1 MDPRSRVLTYAFDDL
16 IAYAASLLTAAGL
29 DGDKPAVVA
38 RLLVT
43 ADAMGHD
50 THGLAQ
56 LPDYL
61 DEIVAGRMRTTG
73 EPEILFDRPAAC
85 VWDGRTLPG
94 VWLVD
99 RAVRLAASRAQA
111 HGVCAI
117 AIRRSHHVAC
127 LAAYLTAATDQGM
140 LVIIA
145 CSDPSEAQVA
155 PFDGSRPVFMPDPI
169 AVGIPTQT
177 DPILV
182 DFSTS
187 ITTAAMTARLR
198 KEGRKFPGLWALDA
212 QGHPTDDPTVMP
224 GGALLPVGGLDHG
237 HKGTGLAWMV
247 EALTQ
252 GLAGYGRADP
262 VHGWGGSIFVQ
273 VFDPALFAGR
283 AEFTRQTE
291 WIADACRATAS
302 RDRGRPLRLP
312 GAEALA
318 GLRRAH
324 TQGLAPRA
332 DIMGTL
338 EPWAERFGVSRP
350 TAQA

>member
-1 MDPRSRVLTYAFDDL
+1 LSYVFADL
-16 IAYAASLLTAAGL
+16 AAYAAALLTAAGL

-38 RLLVT
+38 RLLAT

-61 DEIVAGRMRTTG
+61 DEIVTGRMRKTG
-73 EPEILFDRPAAC
+73 EPEILVDRPAAC
-85 VWDGRTLPG
+85 VWDGRMLPG

-99 RAVRLAASRAQA
+99 RAVRLAASRAQT
-111 HGVCAI
+111 HGLCAI

-127 LAAYLTAATDQGM
+127 LATYLTAATDQGM
-140 LVIIA
+140 MALIA

-155 PFDGSRPVFMPDPI
+155 PFGGKAPLFMPDPI
-169 AVGIPTQT
+169 AIGIPTQS

-212 QGHPTDDPTVMP
+212 DGRPSDDPNVMP

-262 VHGWGGSIFVQ
+262 VHGWGGAVFVQ
-273 VFDPALFAGR
+273 VFDPELFAGR
-283 AEFTRQTE
+283 AEFARQTE
-291 WIADACRATAS
+291 WIAEASRATPS
-302 RDRGRPLRLP
+302 RDPGRPLRLP
-312 GAEALA
+312 GAQALA

-324 TQGLAPRA
+324 ADGLAPRA
-332 DIMGTL
+332 EIMAAL
-338 EPWAERFGVSRP
+338 VPWAQRFGVAPPSSR
-350 TAQA
+350 Q

>member
-1 MDPRSRVLTYAFDDL
+1 LIYRFDEL
-16 IAYAASLLTAAGL
+16 VAYAASLLAAAGL
-29 DGDKPAVVA
+29 DDDKPQVVA

-56 LPDYL
+56 LADYL
-61 DEIVAGRMRTTG
+61 DEVVSGKLRPTG
-73 EPEILFDRPAAC
+73 EPEILVDRPAAC
-85 VWDGRTLPG
+85 VWDGRALPG

-99 RAVRLAASRAQA
+99 RAVRLAASRAKT

-127 LAAYLTAATDQGM
+127 LATFLTAATDQGM
-140 LVIIA
+140 MAIVA
-145 CSDPSEAQVA
+145 CSDPSEAQVV
-155 PFDGSRPVFMPDPI
+155 PFGGKRPVFMPDPI
-169 AVGIPTQT
+169 AIGIPTQS

-182 DFSTS
+182 DISTS
-187 ITTAAMTARLR
+187 ITTLAMIARMR
-198 KEGRKFPGLWALDA
+198 REGRRLPGPWLLDA
-212 QGHPTDDPTVMP
+212 DGNASDDPHALA

-262 VHGWGGSIFVQ
+262 THGWGGSVFVQ
-273 VFDPALFAGR
+273 VFDPELFAGR

-291 WIADACRATAS
+291 WTADACRATPP
-302 RDRGRPLRLP
+302 RDPAHKLRLP
-312 GAEALA
+312 GAQALA
-318 GLRRAH
+318 GLRQARAS
-324 TQGLAPRA
+324 GLAPRA
-332 DIMGTL
+332 EVVAAL
-338 EPWAERFGVSRP
+338 VPWAERFGVRP
-350 TAQA
+350 PDGTA

>member
-1 MDPRSRVLTYAFDDL
+1 VDPGPGVLTYLFDDL
-16 IAYAASLLTAAGL
+16 VAYAAALLAAAGL
-29 DGDKPAVVA
+29 DGDKSVVVA

-61 DEIVAGRMRTTG
+61 EEIVAGRMRATG
-73 EPEILFDRPAAC
+73 KPEVLIDRPAAC

-99 RAVRLAASRAQA
+99 RAVRLAASRAQT

-140 LVIIA
+140 LAIIA

-155 PFDGSRPVFMPDPI
+155 PFGGKTPLFMPDPI
-169 AVGIPTQT
+169 AIGIPTQS

-198 KEGRKFPGLWALDA
+198 KRGRRFPGIWALDVE
-212 QGHPTDDPTVMP
+212 GRPTDDPNVMA

-262 VHGWGGSIFVQ
+262 EHGWGGSVFVQ
-273 VFDPALFAGR
+273 VVDPALFAGR

-291 WIADACRATAS
+291 WIANACRATPA
-302 RDRGRPLRLP
+302 RDQSHPLRLP
-312 GAEALA
+312 GARALA
-318 GLRRAH
+318 GLRRAR
-324 TQGLAPRA
+324 TEGFAPRA
-332 DIMGTL
+332 DIMAAL
-338 EPWAERFGVSRP
+338 APWGERFGV
-350 TAQA
+350 AQPSAPA

>member
-1 MDPRSRVLTYAFDDL
+1 LSYAFDDL
-16 IAYAASLLTAAGL
+16 AAYAAALLTAAGL

-38 RLLVT
+38 RLLAT

-61 DEIVAGRMRTTG
+61 DEIVEGRMRKTG
-73 EPEILFDRPAAC
+73 EPEILADRPTAC

-111 HGVCAI
+111 HGLCAI

-127 LAAYLTAATDQGM
+127 LAAYLSAATDQGM
-140 LVIIA
+140 LAIIA

-155 PFDGSRPVFMPDPI
+155 PHGGSRPVFMPDPTAI
-169 AVGIPTQT
+169 GIPTQS

-212 QGHPTDDPTVMP
+212 EGQPTDDPNAMP

-262 VHGWGGSIFVQ
+262 EHGWGGSVFVQ

-283 AEFTRQTE
+283 GEFTRQTE
-291 WIADACRATAS
+291 WIVDTCRTTPS
-302 RDRGRPLRLP
+302 RDSNHPLRVP
-312 GAEALA
+312 GAQALA
-318 GLRRAH
+318 GLRRA
-324 TQGLAPRA
+324 QAEGLAPRA
-332 DIMGTL
+332 EIVAAL
-338 EPWAERFGVSRP
+338 APWAQRFGVAPPSSR
-350 TAQA
+350 Q